1 MGVFQNNLMGAA
13 AAAASAGGADF
24 YDYQIQNSARFLR
37 TGDNTNTYLKRT
49 PSSAGNRK
57 TYTLSLW
64 VKRTQ
69 TTTLETFASAQ
80 VTSTTNYVDGYKFGS
95 AQYDNSGLSLAAKGT
110 LSGSLITSAA
120 YRDLSAWMHIVIR
133 VDSTQTTA
141 ANRFRL
147 YVNGEQVTAFG
158 TETYIAE
165 DYEGGFCS
173 TREHAIGWGTGANNG
188 QGFFGYM
195 AEVILADGTSYAP
208 TQFGESKNGVWIP
221 KDPDGTSFGTTG
233 FHLDFAS
240 SSDLGNDVSG
250 NNNDFTNVGMSAHDQ
265 MLDTPTFDSSSNGG
279 NYCVMNAL
287 NSGSNNTFSEGNLKV
302 TNTSGGCS
310 ALGTMSLVTGHKWY
324 FEGKVTGSGN
334 NWIGII
340 EENGYTNSANTNS
353 SIAGSGSF
361 NTYLYGYNGS
371 IYHGSSSTATGAT
384 ITTDDIIGVL
394 VDLESAT
401 NTIQFYKNGAAQG
414 SAFNLTGTGINYT
427 PMSDRGSSTGN
438 GFWFNFGQEGTF
450 GTGSGGG
457 NSDVNGYGSF
467 YYDDG
472 AAAKALC
479 TANLPVV
486 DAVDPAQTDDNY
498 PQKLF
503 GVTTWTGDGNTSRAI
518 TGLGF
523 QPDWLWFKARDSAF
537 SHRIYDTSRGIS
549 STGGKRLFSN
559 TTGVEVDQTSGQD
572 ISAVGSDGFTLGAS
586 SANYTNDTNNDAG
599 HVNFAWRANGGTT
612 STNTQGDTNSTVQV
626 DPSGHFS
633 IVQGVGDN
641 DSWGNPQTFGHGL
654 SAAPTCIIGKK
665 RADND
670 DEWQVF
676 FSDYGNA
683 TIGGSN
689 AASNSLVLN
698 STAALYTNQS
708 YKGWGGV
715 MPTSTVFTLDGNNLV
730 QNGDTFVC
738 YCFANCEGYIKSGA
752 YEGNGNA
759 DGSFI
764 YTGFKPAWL
773 MLKQLDSTSNWNIF
787 DTTRDPYNYTSKH
800 VAADSSAIEYDGS
813 SYSLDILSNGFKM
826 VSTWGQIN
834 GNGNDYVFI
843 AMAHN
848 PLKYATAR

>member
-24 YDYQIQNSARFLR
+24 YDYQIQNSARFIR
-37 TGDNTNTYLKRT
+37 TGDNANTYLKRT

-80 VTSTTNYVDGYKFGS
+80 VTSTTNYVDGFKFGS

-208 TQFGESKNGVWIP
+208 TQFGETKNGVWIP

-279 NYCVMNAL
+279 NFCVMNPL

-302 TNTSGGCS
+302 TNSSGGCS

-361 NTYLYGYNGS
+361 NTYLYGYNGL
-371 IYHGSSSTATGAT
+371 IYHGSSSTSAGAS

-401 NTIQFYKNGAAQG
+401 NTIQFYKNGSAQG

-427 PMSDRGSSTGN
+427 PMSDRGSGSGN

-472 AAAKALC
+472 ASAKAIC
-479 TANLPVV
+479 TGNLPVA
-486 DAVDPAQTDDNY
+486 DAINPALTDDDF

-503 GVTTWTGDGNTSRAI
+503 DAKLYTGDGTSSNAI
-518 TGLGF
+518 TGVGF
-523 QPDWLWFKARDSAF
+523 QPDFVWIKSRSAAENHNLYDSTRGANK
-537 SHRIYDTSRGIS
+537 RI
-549 STGGKRLFSN
+549 KSN
-559 TTGVEVDQTSGQD
+559 TTGGETTEGLPSFD
-572 ISAVGSDGFTLGAS
+572 SDGFTV
-586 SANYTNDTNNDAG
+586 DAG
-599 HVNFAWRANGGTT
+599 GTICNVSSRTYVGWTWRINGGTT
-612 STNTQGDTNSTVQV
+612 SSNSNGSVTSTVQV
-626 DPSGHFS
+626 DPSGAFS
-633 IVQGVGDN
+633 LVKYRGGLTGAGAATV
-641 DSWGNPQTFGHGL
+641 GHGL
-654 SAAPTCIIGKK
+654 SKAPSLIIFKG
-665 RADND
+665 
-670 DEWQVF
+670 
-676 FSDYGNA
+676 YGNLS
-683 TIGGSN
+683 GGDGQWWVGSDELTSWN
-689 AASNSLVLN
+689 YFIRLNTTADEIDKSGNGSMAS
-698 STAALYTNQS
+698 
-708 YKGWGGV
+708 
-715 MPTSTVFTLDGNNLV
+715 PTSTVFSVNNTDGLGAGTIDNLA
-730 QNGDTFVC
+730 
-738 YCFANCEGYIKSGA
+738 YCFTNVEGYCKTGG
-752 YEGNGNA
+752 YTGNA
-759 DGSFI
+759 NDDGAFV
-764 YTGFKPAWL
+764 YTGFRPAWIL
-773 MLKQLDSTSNWNIF
+773 MREIATDNWGIYDDKRIGQNDDSGSGNAVLYP
-787 DTTRDPYNYTSKH
+787 DTNNDEENQASR
-800 VAADSSAIEYDGS
+800 AID
-813 SYSLDILSNGFKM
+813 LLSNGFKLRT
-826 VSTWGQIN
+826 SNATFN
-834 GNGNDYVFI
+834 ASGNYVYLAF
-843 AMAHN
+843 AEN
-848 PLKYATAR
+848 PFKYATAR

>member
-1 MGVFQNNLMGAA
+1 MGIFQNHLMGA

-24 YDYQIQNSARFLR
+24 YDYQIQHSARFLR

-208 TQFGESKNGVWIP
+208 TQFGETKNGVWIP

-279 NYCVMNAL
+279 NFCVMNPL

-302 TNTSGGCS
+302 TNSSGGCS
-310 ALGTMSLVTGHKWY
+310 ALGTMSLITGHKWY
-324 FEGKVTGSGN
+324 FEGKLTGSGN

-353 SIAGSGSF
+353 SIAGSSGF
-361 NTYLYGYNGS
+361 NNYLYGYNGS
-371 IYHGSSSTATGAT
+371 IYYGANSSATGAT
-384 ITTDDIIGVL
+384 MGSGDIMGVL

-427 PMSDRGSSTGN
+427 PMSDRGSGSGD
-438 GFWFNFGQEGTF
+438 GFIFNFGQDSSFAGAETAQ
-450 GTGSGGG
+450 T
-457 NSDVNGYGSF
+457 NSDATGYGSF

-472 AAAKALC
+472 ASAKAIC
-479 TANLPVV
+479 TGNLPVA
-486 DAVDPAQTDDNY
+486 DAINPALTDDDF

-503 GVTTWTGDGNTSRAI
+503 DAKLYTGDGTSSNAI
-518 TGLGF
+518 TGVGF
-523 QPDWLWFKARDSAF
+523 QPDFVWIKSRSAAENHNLYDSTRGANK
-537 SHRIYDTSRGIS
+537 RI
-549 STGGKRLFSN
+549 KSN
-559 TTGVEVDQTSGQD
+559 TTGGETTEGLPSFD
-572 ISAVGSDGFTLGAS
+572 SDGFTV
-586 SANYTNDTNNDAG
+586 DAG
-599 HVNFAWRANGGTT
+599 GTICNVSSRTYVGWTWRINGGTT
-612 STNTQGDTNSTVQV
+612 SSNSNGSVTSTVQV
-626 DPSGHFS
+626 DPSGAFS
-633 IVQGVGDN
+633 LVKYRGGLTGAGAATV
-641 DSWGNPQTFGHGL
+641 GHGL
-654 SAAPTCIIGKK
+654 SKAPSLIIFKG
-665 RADND
+665 
-670 DEWQVF
+670 
-676 FSDYGNA
+676 YGNLS
-683 TIGGSN
+683 GGDGQWWVGSDELTSWN
-689 AASNSLVLN
+689 YFIRLNTTADEIDKSGNGSMAS
-698 STAALYTNQS
+698 
-708 YKGWGGV
+708 
-715 MPTSTVFTLDGNNLV
+715 PTSTVFSVNNTDGLGAGTIDNLA
-730 QNGDTFVC
+730 
-738 YCFANCEGYIKSGA
+738 YCFTNVEGYCKTGG
-752 YEGNGNA
+752 YTGNA
-759 DGSFI
+759 NDDGAFV
-764 YTGFKPAWL
+764 YTGFRPAWIL
-773 MLKQLDSTSNWNIF
+773 MREIATDNWGIYDDKRIGQNDDSGSGNAVLYP
-787 DTTRDPYNYTSKH
+787 DTNNDEENQASR
-800 VAADSSAIEYDGS
+800 AID
-813 SYSLDILSNGFKM
+813 LLSNGFKLRT
-826 VSTWGQIN
+826 SNATFN
-834 GNGNDYVFI
+834 ASGNYVYLAF
-843 AMAHN
+843 AEN
-848 PLKYATAR
+848 PFKYATAR